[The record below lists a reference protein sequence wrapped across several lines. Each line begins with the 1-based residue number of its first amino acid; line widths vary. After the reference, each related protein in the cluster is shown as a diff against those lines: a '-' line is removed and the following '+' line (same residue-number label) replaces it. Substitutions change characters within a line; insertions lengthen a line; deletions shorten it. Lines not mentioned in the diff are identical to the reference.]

1 MTKKEA
7 QTIWFKDLV
16 NEKPCGYLLHNGYF
30 LTFCPRLKKFI
41 KLAIAFFVLQRL
53 KKYFVIS

>member
-7 QTIWFKDLV
+7 QNIWFKDLV
-16 NEKPCGYLLHNGYF
+16 NEKPFGYLLHNGYF

-53 KKYFVIS
+53 